1 MYACRRSVEAAES
14 EIEFEVPLRLHR
26 CCIAVDEESGVDLQ
40 CLSVLLK
47 AMDGMKAVKREKE
60 ELSWRRE
67 ASWRTRERDAFVKV
81 FKIEGADFDGGG
93 WRRVRQDPVQQESRC
108 GRVRSAIRNCGWR

>member
-40 CLSVLLK
+40 GL
-47 AMDGMKAVKREKE
+47 
-60 ELSWRRE
+60 
-67 ASWRTRERDAFVKV
+67 DAF
-81 FKIEGADFDGGG
+81 FEDYG
-93 WRRVRQDPVQQESRC
+93 WNES
-108 GRVRSAIRNCGWR
+108 SET